1 MGPASDNAGY
11 AQAGET
17 LQPQSHRASM
27 GPASDNAGY
36 GACLS
41 GVRRRTEEGFNGSGV
56 G

>member
-11 AQAGET
+11 GAALKEIHDAE
-17 LQPQSHRASM
+17 LYASM

-36 GACLS
+36 GGIDFSLGAA
-41 GVRRRTEEGFNGSGV
+41 VVGFNGSGV